1 LTTEPYLILQGE
13 LSFQEVIK
21 KSRFI
26 TYLAHIEGKQQAFD
40 YVDSIKNLHK
50 EARHHCWAYIAA
62 GPKDSVQMGCSDD
75 GEPKGTAGK
84 PMMSLLQGTD
94 VGEMVAVV
102 VRYSGGIKLGTGGL
116 VRAYSNG
123 IQQLVPKMDIIEKRF
138 YQAYKIECDY
148 AQLSLL
154 ETILKLVSGR
164 LILVEYL
171 ASITAL
177 VEVDQAFT
185 EQFIERLTAITQGKV
200 VAKKLSDQITK
211 SEVSS

>member
-40 YVDSIKNLHK
+40 YIESIKNLHK

-62 GPKDSVQMGCSDD
+62 SPKDSVQMGCSDD

-123 IQQLVPKMDIIEKRF
+123 IQQLIPQMNTIEKRF
-138 YQAYKIECDY
+138 YQGYKIECDY

-154 ETILKLVSGR
+154 ETILDSVSGR
-164 LILVEYL
+164 LVSVEYL
-171 ASITAL
+171 ASITA
-177 VEVDQAFT
+177 VIEVDQAFT

-200 VAKKLSDQITK
+200 VAKKLSNQVAK
-211 SEVSS
+211 NEVSS